1 MENVFMKSKTEI
13 IKEQQ
18 ETIEVLHTQ
27 IEVLNLG
34 RESEARYIK
43 TLEERLNVYT
53 KIANDLRKERDDLS
67 KQLEAS
73 KPFVCCCQRCRRRTD
88 NDEK

>member
-1 MENVFMKSKTEI
+1 MKRKKEI

-18 ETIEVLHTQ
+18 EIIENLRSQ
-27 IEVLNLG
+27 IED
-34 RESEARYIK
+34 
-43 TLEERLNVYT
+43 LNVAKEIQDNYT
-53 KIANDLRKERDDLS
+53 KRLRGMLDFYREIANDLRKERDDPS

>member
-1 MENVFMKSKTEI
+1 MKRKKEI

-18 ETIEVLHTQ
+18 ENIENLRSE
-27 IEVLNLG
+27 IEVLNVV
-34 RESEARYIK
+34 REELNKYIK
-43 TLEERLNVYT
+43 HLEGRIDVYRE
-53 KIANDLRKERDDLS
+53 IANDLRKERDDLS

>member
-1 MENVFMKSKTEI
+1 MKRNKEI
-13 IKEQQ
+13 IEEQQ
-18 ETIEVLHTQ
+18 KTIEKLRSG
-27 IEVLNLG
+27 IEILNGIYEVQDDL
-34 RESEARYIK
+34 IK
-43 TLEERLNVYT
+43 NLERRLDVFI
-53 KIANDLRKERDDLS
+53 KRANDLRKERDDLS

>member
-1 MENVFMKSKTEI
+1 MKRKKEI

-18 ETIEVLHTQ
+18 EIIEDLRDQ
-27 IEVLNLG
+27 IEILNITK
-34 RESEARYIK
+34 EAQDNYIK
-43 TLEERLNVYT
+43 HLRGMLDCYR
-53 KIANDLRKERDDLS
+53 KIADDLRKERDNLS

>member
-1 MENVFMKSKTEI
+1 MKRKKEI
-13 IKEQQ
+13 IEEQQ
-18 ETIEVLHTQ
+18 KTIEVLHTQ
-27 IEVLNLG
+27 IEVLNLVK
-34 RESEARYIK
+34 ESEARYIK

>member
-1 MENVFMKSKTEI
+1 MKNVIMKREKEI

-18 ETIEVLHTQ
+18 ETIEKLRSK
-27 IEVLNLG
+27 IEELDIEN
-34 RESEARYIK
+34 EEQNNFIK
-43 TLEERLNVYT
+43 YLKERANVYI
-53 KIANDLRKERDDLS
+53 KIANNLRKERDDLS

>member
-1 MENVFMKSKTEI
+1 MKSKTEI

-18 ETIEVLHTQ
+18 EIIEVLHAQ
-27 IEVLNLG
+27 IKNLDLIK
-34 RESEARYIK
+34 SEQDEYIELLK
-43 TLEERLNVYT
+43 ARLNVYT

>member
-1 MENVFMKSKTEI
+1 MDE
-13 IKEQQ
+13 
-18 ETIEVLHTQ
+18 
-27 IEVLNLG
+27 
-34 RESEARYIK
+34 YIK
-43 TLEERLNVYT
+43 YLKESLDHYK

>member
-1 MENVFMKSKTEI
+1 MKRKKEI

-27 IEVLNLG
+27 IEVLNLVK
-34 RESEARYIK
+34 ESEARYIK

-53 KIANDLRKERDDLS
+53 KIANDLRKERDSLS

>member
-1 MENVFMKSKTEI
+1 MKSKTEI

-27 IEVLNLG
+27 IEVLNLV
-34 RESEARYIK
+34 RKSEALYIK

>member
-1 MENVFMKSKTEI
+1 MKSKKEI

-18 ETIEVLHTQ
+18 ENIEVLHTQ
-27 IEVLNLG
+27 IEVLNLV
-34 RESEARYIK
+34 RQSEARYIK

-53 KIANDLRKERDDLS
+53 KIANDLRIERDNLS

>member
-1 MENVFMKSKTEI
+1 MKRKKEI

-18 ETIEVLHTQ
+18 ENIEVLHTQ
-27 IEVLNLG
+27 IEVLNLV
-34 RESEARYIK
+34 RQSEARYIK
-43 TLEERLNVYT
+43 TLEERIGVYL
-53 KIANDLRKERDDLS
+53 KIANDLKKERDDLS

>member
-1 MENVFMKSKTEI
+1 MKSKNEI

-18 ETIEVLHTQ
+18 ENIEVLHAQ
-27 IEVLNLG
+27 IKNLDLIK
-34 RESEARYIK
+34 SEQDEYIEYLK
-43 TLEERLNVYT
+43 ERIDVYQ
-53 KIANDLRKERDDLS
+53 KIANDLRKERDSLS

>member
-1 MENVFMKSKTEI
+1 MENVFMKRKKEI

-18 ETIEVLHTQ
+18 ETIEVLHAQ
-27 IEVLNLG
+27 IEVLDLV
-34 RESEARYIK
+34 RQSEARYIK
-43 TLEERLNVYT
+43 TLEERLNAYT
-53 KIANDLRKERDDLS
+53 KIANDLKKERDSLS

>member
-1 MENVFMKSKTEI
+1 MKRKKEI

-18 ETIEVLHTQ
+18 ENIE
-27 IEVLNLG
+27 NL
-34 RESEARYIK
+34 RSEIK
-43 TLEERLNVYT
+43 ELNVVKEIQDREIKRLRGLVDCYRE
-53 KIANDLRKERDDLS
+53 IANDLRKERDDLS

>member
-1 MENVFMKSKTEI
+1 MKRKKEI

-18 ETIEVLHTQ
+18 EIIENLRSQ
-27 IEVLNLG
+27 IKDLNLIK
-34 RESEARYIK
+34 SEQDEYIELLK
-43 TLEERLNVYT
+43 ERTNVYL

>member
-1 MENVFMKSKTEI
+1 MKREKEI

-18 ETIEVLHTQ
+18 EIIENLRSQ
-27 IEVLNLG
+27 IEVLSL
-34 RESEARYIK
+34 ARKAQNGYIK
-43 TLEERLNVYT
+43 HLEERIGVYL
-53 KIANDLRKERDDLS
+53 KIANDLKKERDDLS

>member
-1 MENVFMKSKTEI
+1 MKRKKEI

-18 ETIEVLHTQ
+18 ENIEVLHAQ
-27 IEVLNLG
+27 IEVLNIA
-34 RESEARYIK
+34 REAQNKYIK
-43 TLEERLNVYT
+43 HLEERTNVYIE
-53 KIANDLRKERDDLS
+53 IANDLRKERDSLS

>member
-1 MENVFMKSKTEI
+1 MENVLMKRKKEI
-13 IKEQQ
+13 IEEQQ
-18 ETIEVLHTQ
+18 KTIEVLHTQ
-27 IEVLNLG
+27 IEVLNLVK
-34 RESEARYIK
+34 ESEARYIK

-53 KIANDLRKERDDLS
+53 KIANDLRKERDSLS

>member
-1 MENVFMKSKTEI
+1 MKRKKEI

-18 ETIEVLHTQ
+18 ENIEVLHAQ
-27 IEVLNLG
+27 IEVLDLV
-34 RESEARYIK
+34 RQSEARYIK
-43 TLEERLNVYT
+43 TLEERLNAYT
-53 KIANDLRKERDDLS
+53 KIANDLKKERDDLS

>member
-1 MENVFMKSKTEI
+1 MKSKKEI

-18 ETIEVLHTQ
+18 ETIEVLHAQ
-27 IEVLNLG
+27 IKNLDLVK
-34 RESEARYIK
+34 REQDEYIE
-43 TLEERLNVYT
+43 LLRERTNVYL
-53 KIANDLRKERDDLS
+53 KIANDLRKERDSLS

>member
-1 MENVFMKSKTEI
+1 MKSKNEI

-18 ETIEVLHTQ
+18 ETIEKLRSGME
-27 IEVLNLG
+27 ILNGIYEVQDELIKNL
-34 RESEARYIK
+34 
-43 TLEERLNVYT
+43 ERRLDVFI

>member
-1 MENVFMKSKTEI
+1 MKREKEI

-18 ETIEVLHTQ
+18 ETIEKLRSK
-27 IEVLNLG
+27 IEELDIEN
-34 RESEARYIK
+34 EEQNNFIK
-43 TLEERLNVYT
+43 YLKERANVYI
-53 KIANDLRKERDDLS
+53 KIANNLRKERDDLS

>member
-1 MENVFMKSKTEI
+1 MKRNKEI

-18 ETIEVLHTQ
+18 KIIEDLRAE
-27 IEVLNLG
+27 IAILDI
-34 RESEARYIK
+34 ARDAQNKYIK
-43 TLEERLNVYT
+43 HLEERTNVY
-53 KIANDLRKERDDLS
+53 KEIANDLRKERDDLS

>member
-1 MENVFMKSKTEI
+1 MENVFMKRKKEI

-18 ETIEVLHTQ
+18 EIIEVLHAQ
-27 IEVLNLG
+27 IKNLDLIK
-34 RESEARYIK
+34 SEQDEYIELLK
-43 TLEERLNVYT
+43 ARLNVYT

>member
-1 MENVFMKSKTEI
+1 MKSKNEI

-18 ETIEVLHTQ
+18 ETIEKLRSG
-27 IEVLNLG
+27 IETLNEIYEVQDKLIKNLEG
-34 RESEARYIK
+34 RLDVFI
-43 TLEERLNVYT
+43 
-53 KIANDLRKERDDLS
+53 KIANDLRKERDSLS

>member
-1 MENVFMKSKTEI
+1 MKRKKEI

-18 ETIEVLHTQ
+18 ETIENLRSD
-27 IEVLNLG
+27 IEDFNVVKEAQDKYIEYLRGMLDFY
-34 RESEARYIK
+34 RE
-43 TLEERLNVYT
+43 
-53 KIANDLRKERDDLS
+53 IANDLKKERDSLS

>member
-1 MENVFMKSKTEI
+1 MKRKKEI

-18 ETIEVLHTQ
+18 KIIEDLRSENESLNEIYELQDKLIKNLQGRLDVL
-27 IEVLNLG
+27 
-34 RESEARYIK
+34 K
-43 TLEERLNVYT
+43 
-53 KIANDLRKERDDLS
+53 KIANDLKKERDDLS

>member
-1 MENVFMKSKTEI
+1 MKRKKEI

-27 IEVLNLG
+27 IKNLDLIK
-34 RESEARYIK
+34 SEQDEYIELLK
-43 TLEERLNVYT
+43 ERTNVYQ

>member
-1 MENVFMKSKTEI
+1 MKRKKEI

-18 ETIEVLHTQ
+18 ETIEVLHSQ
-27 IEVLNLG
+27 IKNLDLVK
-34 RESEARYIK
+34 REQDEYIELLK
-43 TLEERLNVYT
+43 ERTDVYL
-53 KIANDLRKERDDLS
+53 KIANGLRKERDSLS

>member
-1 MENVFMKSKTEI
+1 MKRKKEI

-18 ETIEVLHTQ
+18 DIIE
-27 IEVLNLG
+27 NL
-34 RESEARYIK
+34 RSEIK
-43 TLEERLNVYT
+43 ELNVVKEIQDREIKRLRGLVDCYRE
-53 KIANDLRKERDDLS
+53 IANDLKKERDDLS

>member
-1 MENVFMKSKTEI
+1 MKSKKEI

-18 ETIEVLHTQ
+18 ENIEVLHTQ
-27 IEVLNLG
+27 IEVLNLV
-34 RESEARYIK
+34 RQSEARYIK

-53 KIANDLRKERDDLS
+53 KIANDLRKERDNLS

>member
-1 MENVFMKSKTEI
+1 MKRNKEI

-18 ETIEVLHTQ
+18 KIIENLRSQ
-27 IEVLNLG
+27 IEELDFVK
-34 RESEARYIK
+34 EEQDKYIK
-43 TLEERLNVYT
+43 RLKETLDLYKE
-53 KIANDLRKERDDLS
+53 IAYDLKKERDDLS

>member
-1 MENVFMKSKTEI
+1 MKNVIMKIKKEI

-18 ETIEVLHTQ
+18 ENIDVLHTQ
-27 IEVLNLG
+27 IEVLNLV

>member
-1 MENVFMKSKTEI
+1 MKRKKEI

-27 IEVLNLG
+27 IEVLNI
-34 RESEARYIK
+34 ARDAQNKYIK
-43 TLEERLNVYT
+43 HLEERTNVYRE
-53 KIANDLRKERDDLS
+53 IADDLRKERDDLS

>member
-1 MENVFMKSKTEI
+1 MKNVFMKSKNEI
-13 IKEQQ
+13 IEEQQ
-18 ETIEVLHTQ
+18 KTIEKLRSG
-27 IEVLNLG
+27 IKILNGIYEVQDELIKNL
-34 RESEARYIK
+34 
-43 TLEERLNVYT
+43 ERRLDVFT

>member
-1 MENVFMKSKTEI
+1 MKRKKEI

-18 ETIEVLHTQ
+18 ETIEVLHSQ
-27 IEVLNLG
+27 IKNLDLVK
-34 RESEARYIK
+34 REQDEYIE
-43 TLEERLNVYT
+43 LLRERTNVYL

>member
-1 MENVFMKSKTEI
+1 MKRKKEI

-18 ETIEVLHTQ
+18 EIIENLRSQ
-27 IEVLNLG
+27 IEVLNFV
-34 RESEARYIK
+34 EEEKNKYIK
-43 TLEERLNVYT
+43 YLEEERKVYRE
-53 KIANDLRKERDDLS
+53 IANDLRKERDDLS

>member
-1 MENVFMKSKTEI
+1 MENVFMKSKKEI

-27 IEVLNLG
+27 IEVLNLVK
-34 RESEARYIK
+34 ESEARYIK

-53 KIANDLRKERDDLS
+53 KIANDLKKERDDLS